1 MLTKFECLKC
11 RRCFNRSEHLK
22 NHLNKKIP
30 CIQEDKNIILT
41 EINKNLQ
48 NNPKINTKT
57 INNNPNNFSCE
68 HCNKIFTNIYTLKR
82 HTDNYCKVKKEEE
95 IIKKNNSR
103 KS

>member
-11 RRCFNRSEHLK
+11 GRCFNRSEHLK
-22 NHLNKKIP
+22 NHLNKKTP

-57 INNNPNNFSCE
+57 INNNPNSFSC
-68 HCNKIFTNIYTLKR
+68 ITNVFYFIQLRCWRR
-82 HTDNYCKVKKEEE
+82 HGECSY
-95 IIKKNNSR
+95 
-103 KS
+103 